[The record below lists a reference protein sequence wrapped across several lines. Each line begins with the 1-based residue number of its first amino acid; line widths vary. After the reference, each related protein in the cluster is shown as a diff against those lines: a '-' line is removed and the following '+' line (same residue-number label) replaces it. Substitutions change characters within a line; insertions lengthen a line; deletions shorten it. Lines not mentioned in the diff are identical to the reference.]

1 MKQKIQ
7 PDERGGGILA
17 DEMGMGKSLS
27 ILSLIVKTLD
37 DARNW
42 AVEEEK
48 NSEKSKDLH
57 YSGSTLVVV
66 SSARKSSSNHSTPPF
81 TNQRTHNHQF
91 SSTTG
96 QMKLKSE

>member
-1 MKQKIQ
+1 MKQKLQ
-7 PDERGGGILA
+7 PDEKGGGILA

-42 AVEEEK
+42 AVEEEN

-66 SSARKSSSNHSTPPF
+66 SSAREFPGNHLAPPF
-81 TNQRTHNHQF
+81 H
-91 SSTTG
+91 
-96 QMKLKSE
+96 